1 MRPGKRRRDSLRN
14 KVTAMTIASKRLEKI
29 LQAVQSWPVER
40 QEAAAVVLE
49 QIGRLTSTE
58 YQLNAEERADLEEA
72 LAEANRGEFASDAE
86 VAAMFERHS
95 R

>member
-1 MRPGKRRRDSLRN
+1 
-14 KVTAMTIASKRLEKI
+14 MTIASKRLEKV

-49 QIGRLTSTE
+49 QIGRLASTE
-58 YQLNAEERADLEEA
+58 YNLSDEERMDLEEA
-72 LAEANRGEFASDAE
+72 LAEAHRGEFASDAE
-86 VAAMFERHS
+86 VAAMFERYS